1 MKPPQGEER
10 RRKKERKKERKR
22 GGAALFYAKV
32 TPGWLARLLH
42 KSCQLTWCNFID
54 VAQHPPTWHDGH
66 VPVPWVTLVHIVWLL
81 YESCQSDW
89 HDSRGAELRNK
100 CQPSSFLNFFKNAK
114 IKKSPWEASS
124 TGRSGIIVA
133 NNYKSKGR
141 LKQEVLN
148 RCRTLFRSIR
158 SLFHKSFCTDPH
170 EAFQSSTVWNS
181 SNWFYKNRDDSAIQT
196 APKSALHDTF
206 SCTILPCLT
215 TSK

>member
-10 RRKKERKKERKR
+10 RRKKERKRGERKR

-42 KSCQLTWCNFID
+42 KSCQLTWCDFID

-81 YESCQSDW
+81 YESCQPDW

-100 CQPSSFLNFFKNAK
+100 CQPSSFLNFLKNAK

-141 LKQEVLN
+141 LKQEVLGVEH
-148 RCRTLFRSIR
+148 CLGQFVLSQIVLYWSSWSI
-158 SLFHKSFCTDPH
+158 SKFHCL
-170 EAFQSSTVWNS
+170 EQFQ
-181 SNWFYKNRDDSAIQT
+181 
-196 APKSALHDTF
+196 L
-206 SCTILPCLT
+206 ILQE
-215 TSK
+215 